1 MNFNSRPNNPGPQRN
16 PEYRGDN
23 NGNEVEDPFTFR
35 AEMQDPFQEMS
46 SEYVF
51 SIIIFKDFFKRVE
64 KKKFKKFHSR
74 TFYSSQLRRR
84 IRMQKNRRSRPVQN
98 RKQNRNNKRRR
109 LRQMNRFL
117 LDDYDYY
124 YY

>member
-51 SIIIFKDFFKRVE
+51 QIIIFKDFFKRVE
-64 KKKFKKFHSR
+64 KK
-74 TFYSSQLRRR
+74 
-84 IRMQKNRRSRPVQN
+84 IQKILFPN
-98 RKQNRNNKRRR
+98 
-109 LRQMNRFL
+109 FL
-117 LDDYDYY
+117 
-124 YY
+124 